1 MKLYIALIVVLFAS
15 SSVAGAQSKTRVV
28 KADVID
34 TYTAYI
40 GANDLNNS
48 NGTSLTK
55 PWQIIRQDRANY
67 HVYDL
72 RDVGDEGDE
81 FFSDAQNRQSLEE
94 MLNNGSMS
102 AEAQRMILRGDCW
115 ITVKIMGHENRGT
128 FLVVDVWE

>member
-1 MKLYIALIVVLFAS
+1 MKLYIALTAALIAS
-15 SSVAGAQSKTRVV
+15 LGSASAQSITR
-28 KADVID
+28 AMQGEVID
-34 TYTAYI
+34 SYTAYI

-48 NGTSLTK
+48 SGTSLTK

-72 RDVGDEGDE
+72 RDPGDEGDE
-81 FFSDAQNRQSLEE
+81 FFSDARNRQSLEE

-102 AEAQRMILRGDCW
+102 AEAQRMIQRGDCW
-115 ITVKIMGHENRGT
+115 ITVKILGQSDRGT